1 MALSKPLTAA
11 FVKTV
16 NRPGRYGDGWGGHG
30 LSLLVKPGST
40 GRWAKSWSQRLRI
53 DGIPFNIGLGSYPIV
68 TLSEARAK
76 ALQNRRAV
84 ELGQDPRR
92 RREKALTFAEAIER
106 VIALHEKSWTNRKS
120 AAQWRSSL
128 GAYAL
133 PRLGRLPVHAM
144 TGQDIMEVL
153 EPIWS
158 TLPETARRVK
168 QRISAVMRWAIS
180 QGLRQDDPTSAL
192 GMALPRNGTVKQ
204 HHRAL
209 PHAQVRDA
217 LRVVRESNA
226 WEGSKLAL
234 AFIALTAVRS
244 GEARLARWGE
254 IDTETATWTIPGERM
269 KSRRPHRV
277 PLCQTARRVLE
288 RAREI
293 DDGSGLVFPSA
304 TKSRKPLS
312 DSTLSK
318 LLRELGVAMVPHGL
332 RSSFRDWC
340 GETGVPRELA
350 EAALAHVVKGVEGAY
365 ARSDL
370 LERRRP
376 LMEAWGQY
384 VMAE

>member
-1 MALSKPLTAA
+1 MVRSKPLTAA

-40 GRWAKSWSQRLRI
+40 GRWSKSWSQRLRI
-53 DGIPFNIGLGSYPIV
+53 DGVPFNIGLGSYPIV
-68 TLSEARAK
+68 SLAQARAK
-76 ALQNRRAV
+76 ALQYRRAV
-84 ELGQDPRR
+84 EVGQDPRR
-92 RREKALTFAEAIER
+92 RREKALTFAEAVER

-128 GAYAL
+128 RAHVL
-133 PRLGRLPVHAM
+133 PRLGRLPVHAI

-158 TLPETARRVK
+158 ALPETARRVK

-209 PHAQVRDA
+209 PHAWVQDV
-217 LRVVRESNA
+217 LGRVQESSA
-226 WEGSKLAL
+226 WEGTMLAL
-234 AFIALTAVRS
+234 TFLALTATRS
-244 GEARLARWGE
+244 GEVRLARWEE

-269 KSRRPHRV
+269 KSRRSHRV
-277 PLCQTARRVLE
+277 PLSRAALWMLE
-288 RAREI
+288 KAREI

-304 TKSRKPLS
+304 TKSGKALS

-318 LLRELGVAMVPHGL
+318 LLRDLGIAMVPHGL

-350 EAALAHVVKGVEGAY
+350 EWALAHVVKGVEGAY

-384 VMAE
+384 VTGE

>member
-1 MALSKPLTAA
+1 MPLTAA
-11 FVKTV
+11 FVKTI

-53 DGIPFNIGLGSYPIV
+53 DGIAFNIGLGSYPIV
-68 TLSEARAK
+68 TLSQARAK
-76 ALQNRRAV
+76 ALQYRRAV
-84 ELGQDPRR
+84 ELGEDPRK
-92 RREKALTFAEAIER
+92 RREKALTFAQATER

-128 GAYAL
+128 GAYAF
-133 PRLGRLPVHAM
+133 PHLGRLPVHAI
-144 TGQDIMEVL
+144 TSQNIMEVL

-180 QGLRQDDPTSAL
+180 QGLRLDDPTSAL
-192 GMALPRNGTVKQ
+192 GSALPRNSTVEQ

-209 PHAQVRDA
+209 PHAQVRDV
-217 LRVVRESNA
+217 LRMVGESSA
-226 WEGSKLAL
+226 WEGTKLAL
-234 AFIALTAVRS
+234 AFLALTATRS
-244 GEARLARWGE
+244 GEVRLARWEEME
-254 IDTETATWTIPGERM
+254 IEAATWTIPGERM

-277 PLCQTARRVLE
+277 PLSQAALRVLE

-293 DDGSGLVFPSA
+293 QDGSGLVFPSA
-304 TKSRKPLS
+304 TKSGKPLS
-312 DSTLSK
+312 DNTLSK
-318 LLRELGVAMVPHGL
+318 LLRELGMAMVPHGL

-350 EAALAHVVKGVEGAY
+350 EWALAHVVKGVEGAY

-376 LMEAWGQY
+376 LMDAWGQY
-384 VMAE
+384 VIGGMRR